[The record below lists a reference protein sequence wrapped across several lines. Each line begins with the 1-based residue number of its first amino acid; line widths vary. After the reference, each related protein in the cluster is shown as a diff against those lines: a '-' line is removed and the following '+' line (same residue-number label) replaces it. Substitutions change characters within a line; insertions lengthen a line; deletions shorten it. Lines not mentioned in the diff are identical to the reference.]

1 MKHSTTS
8 SNYLKKHKTLILRI
22 AAIAFWIAVWE
33 AVALSIDSELIIAS
47 PIRVATVFFEM
58 IFKADTWRSLG
69 FSVIRI
75 SSGFA
80 LAFILGSVLAALSSR
95 IQAIKILL
103 SPITTVIKTTPV
115 ASFAILA
122 IIWFGSKNI
131 SIFISFLMVFPVI
144 YLNILKGIESVDKEL
159 LEMAK
164 VFNISL
170 GRRIMYIYMPSLMPF
185 VISACSVALG
195 FCWKSGVAAEVIG
208 ISSGSI
214 GERLYRAKLYFETGE
229 LLAWTAAIILI
240 STAFEKLI
248 MLILKRVNGIPQRA
262 YPEKLIKEAAGHAES
277 EKMSA
282 SEGICLENISKSFG
296 GRTVLDNI
304 TLKLDPGEHTAVMGM
319 SGAGKTTLA
328 RIAAG
333 LERQESGRAERPSR
347 IGFVFQEDRLIGCLN
362 ALGNLAIAGADPCE
376 AYETLKAFRFTDE
389 LIFKPSEK
397 LSGGE
402 KRRAAIAR
410 ALLCGAGTVI
420 LDEPFKGIDDETL
433 REYIIPQVKR
443 LTEGKTVLM
452 ITHSVQE
459 AAELCSRTVDIS
471 KDKDTDKNADE

>member
-1 MKHSTTS
+1 MKPSITS
-8 SNYLKKHKTLILRI
+8 SNFFKKHKTLILRI

-33 AVALSIDSELIIAS
+33 AVALRIGSELIIAT
-47 PIRVATVFFEM
+47 PIKVAQVFFEM
-58 IFKADTWRSLG
+58 IFKADTWHSLG
-69 FSVIRI
+69 FSLVRI

-80 LAFILGSVLAALSSR
+80 LAFILGSVLAAVSSR
-95 IQAIKILL
+95 LQAVKILL
-103 SPITTVIKTTPV
+103 SPITSAIKSTPV
-115 ASFAILA
+115 ASFVILA
-122 IIWFGSKNI
+122 IIWFGSKNL
-131 SIFISFLMVFPVI
+131 SVFISFLMVFPVI

-170 GRRIMYIYMPSLMPF
+170 GRRIVYIYMPSLMPF

-195 FCWKSGVAAEVIG
+195 LCWKSGVAAEVIG

-248 MLILKRVNGIPQRA
+248 MLILRRVNGIPQRA
-262 YPEKLIKEAAGHAES
+262 YS
-277 EKMSA
+277 EKRLNASA
-282 SEGICLENISKSFG
+282 KRQTSQSITAAEGISLENVSKSFG
-296 GRTVLDNI
+296 ERTVLNGV
-304 TLKLDPGEHTAVMGM
+304 TLIIAAGEHTAVMGM

-333 LERQESGRAERPSR
+333 LERQESGRVERPSR
-347 IGFVFQEDRLIGCLN
+347 LGFVFQEDRLIGCLN
-362 ALGNLAIAGADPCE
+362 ALGNLAIAGADPQE

-389 LIFKPSEK
+389 LIFKPSET

-433 REYIIPQVKR
+433 HEYILPQVKR
-443 LTEGKTVLM
+443 LTDGKTVLM
-452 ITHSVQE
+452 IIHSESE

-471 KDKDTDKNADE
+471 KSI

>member
-1 MKHSTTS
+1 MKPSITS
-8 SNYLKKHKTLILRI
+8 SNFFKKHKTLILRI

-33 AVALSIDSELIIAS
+33 AVALRIGSELIIAT
-47 PIRVATVFFEM
+47 PIKVAQVFIEM
-58 IFKADTWRSLG
+58 IFKADTWHSLG
-69 FSVIRI
+69 FSLVRI

-80 LAFILGSVLAALSSR
+80 LAFILGSVLAAVSSR
-95 IQAIKILL
+95 LQAVKILL
-103 SPITTVIKTTPV
+103 SPITSAIKSTPV
-115 ASFAILA
+115 ASFVILA
-122 IIWFGSKNI
+122 IIWFGSKNL
-131 SIFISFLMVFPVI
+131 SVFISFLMVFPVI

-170 GRRIMYIYMPSLMPF
+170 GRRIVYIYMPSLMPF

-195 FCWKSGVAAEVIG
+195 LCWKSGVAAEVIG

-248 MLILKRVNGIPQRA
+248 MLILRRVNGIPQRA
-262 YPEKLIKEAAGHAES
+262 YSEKLLNASAKRQTSQSITAA
-277 EKMSA
+277 
-282 SEGICLENISKSFG
+282 EGISLENVSKSFG
-296 GRTVLDNI
+296 ERTVLNGV
-304 TLKLDPGEHTAVMGM
+304 TLIIAAGEHTAVMGM

-333 LERQESGRAERPSR
+333 LERQESGRVERPSR
-347 IGFVFQEDRLIGCLN
+347 LGFVFQEDRLIGCLN
-362 ALGNLAIAGADPCE
+362 ALGNLAIAGADPQE

-389 LIFKPSEK
+389 LIFKPSET

-433 REYIIPQVKR
+433 HEYILPQVKR
-443 LTEGKTVLM
+443 LTDGKTVLM
-452 ITHSVQE
+452 ITHSE
-459 AAELCSRTVDIS
+459 SETAELCSRTVDIS
-471 KDKDTDKNADE
+471 KSI

>member
-1 MKHSTTS
+1 MKPSITS
-8 SNYLKKHKTLILRI
+8 SNFFKKHKTLILRI

-33 AVALSIDSELIIAS
+33 AVALRIGSELIIAT
-47 PIRVATVFFEM
+47 PIKVAQVFFEM

-69 FSVIRI
+69 FSLVRI

-80 LAFILGSVLAALSSR
+80 LAFVLGSVLAAVSSR
-95 IQAIKILL
+95 LQAVKILL
-103 SPITTVIKTTPV
+103 SPITSAIKSTPV
-115 ASFAILA
+115 ASFVILA
-122 IIWFGSKNI
+122 IIWFGSKNL
-131 SIFISFLMVFPVI
+131 SVFISFLMVFPVI

-195 FCWKSGVAAEVIG
+195 LCWKSGVAAEVIG

-248 MLILKRVNGIPQRA
+248 MLILKRVNGIPLRA
-262 YPEKLIKEAAGHAES
+262 YPEKLIKETVGRAES
-277 EKMSA
+277 GNSLA
-282 SEGICLENISKSFG
+282 AEGISLENVSKSFG
-296 GRTVLDNI
+296 ERTVLDGV
-304 TLKLDPGEHTAVMGM
+304 TLIIAAGEHTAVMGM

-333 LERQESGRAERPSR
+333 LERQDSGRVERPSR
-347 IGFVFQEDRLIGCLN
+347 LGFVFQEDRLIGCLN
-362 ALGNLAIAGADPCE
+362 ALGNLAIAGADPHE

-389 LIFKPSEK
+389 LIFKPSET

-410 ALLCGAGTVI
+410 ALLCGAGSVI

-433 REYIIPQVKR
+433 REYILPEVER
-443 LTEGKTVLM
+443 LTEGKTLLM
-452 ITHSVQE
+452 ITHSESE
-459 AAELCSRTVDIS
+459 AGELCSRTVDIS
-471 KDKDTDKNADE
+471 KSTDTDENAEE

>member
-1 MKHSTTS
+1 MKPSITS
-8 SNYLKKHKTLILRI
+8 SNFFKKYKTLILRI

-33 AVALSIDSELIIAS
+33 AVALRIGSELIIAT
-47 PIRVATVFFEM
+47 PIKVAQVFFEM

-69 FSVIRI
+69 FSLVRI

-80 LAFILGSVLAALSSR
+80 LAFILGSVLAAVSSR
-95 IQAIKILL
+95 LQAVKILL
-103 SPITTVIKTTPV
+103 SPITSAIKSTPV
-115 ASFAILA
+115 ASFVILA
-122 IIWFGSKNI
+122 IIWFGSKNL
-131 SIFISFLMVFPVI
+131 SVFISFLMVFPVI

-164 VFNISL
+164 VFNISF
-170 GRRIMYIYMPSLMPF
+170 GRRIVYIYMPSLMPF

-195 FCWKSGVAAEVIG
+195 LCWKSGVAAEVIG

-262 YPEKLIKEAAGHAES
+262 YSEKLFNDSAKRQTPQSITAA
-277 EKMSA
+277 
-282 SEGICLENISKSFG
+282 EGIILENVSKSFG
-296 GRTVLDNI
+296 ERTVLDGV
-304 TLKLDPGEHTAVMGM
+304 TLIIAAGEHTAVMGM

-333 LERQESGRAERPSR
+333 LERQESGRVERPSR
-347 IGFVFQEDRLIGCLN
+347 LGFVFQEDRLIGCLN
-362 ALGNLAIAGADPCE
+362 ALGNLAIAGADPQE

-389 LIFKPSEK
+389 LIFKPSET

-410 ALLCGAGTVI
+410 ALLCGAGSVI

-433 REYIIPQVKR
+433 REYILPEVER
-443 LTEGKTVLM
+443 LAEGKTLLM
-452 ITHSVQE
+452 ITHSESE
-459 AAELCSRTVDIS
+459 AGELCSRTVDIS
-471 KDKDTDKNADE
+471 KSTDTDESAEE

>member
-1 MKHSTTS
+1 MKHSITL
-8 SNYLKKHKTLILRI
+8 NNFLKKHKSTLLWVL
-22 AAIAFWIAVWE
+22 AIAFWIAVWE
-33 AVALSIDSELIIAS
+33 AVALRIGSELIIAT
-47 PIRVATVFFEM
+47 PVKVAKVFFEM

-69 FSVIRI
+69 FSLVRI

-80 LAFILGSVLAALSSR
+80 LAFILGSVLAAVSSK
-95 IQAIKILL
+95 IQAVKILL
-103 SPITTVIKTTPV
+103 SPITSVIKSTPV
-115 ASFAILA
+115 ASFVILA
-122 IIWFGSKNI
+122 IIWFGSKNL
-131 SIFISFLMVFPVI
+131 SVFISFLMVFPVI
-144 YLNILKGIESVDKEL
+144 YLNILKGIESVDREL

-164 VFNISL
+164 VFNISF

-195 FCWKSGVAAEVIG
+195 LCWKSGVAAEVIG

-248 MLILKRVNGIPQRA
+248 MFILKRVLMIPERA
-262 YPEKLIKEAAGHAES
+262 YPEKYLKEISERTASGNKPAA
-277 EKMSA
+277 
-282 SEGICLENISKSFG
+282 EGISLESISKSFG
-296 GRTVLDNI
+296 GRTVLDDV
-304 TLKLDPGEHTAVMGM
+304 TLILAPGEHTAVMGM

-333 LERQESGRAERPSR
+333 LERQDSGKAERPDR
-347 IGFVFQEDRLIGCLN
+347 LGFVFQEDRLIGCLN

-389 LIFKPSEK
+389 LIFKPSET

-410 ALLCGAGTVI
+410 ALLCGAGDII

-433 REYIIPQVKR
+433 REYILPQVKC

-452 ITHSVQE
+452 ITHSAEE
-459 AAELCSRTVDIS
+459 AGELCSRTVDIS
-471 KDKDTDKNADE
+471 KNTDN

>member
-1 MKHSTTS
+1 MKPSITS
-8 SNYLKKHKTLILRI
+8 SNFFKKHKTLILRI

-33 AVALSIDSELIIAS
+33 AVALRIGSELIIAT
-47 PIRVATVFFEM
+47 PIKVAQVFFEM
-58 IFKADTWRSLG
+58 IFKADTWHSLG
-69 FSVIRI
+69 FSLVRI

-80 LAFILGSVLAALSSR
+80 LAFILGSVLAAVSSR
-95 IQAIKILL
+95 LQAVKILL
-103 SPITTVIKTTPV
+103 SPITSAIKSTPV
-115 ASFAILA
+115 ASFVILA
-122 IIWFGSKNI
+122 IIWFGSKNL
-131 SIFISFLMVFPVI
+131 SVFISFLMVFPVI

-170 GRRIMYIYMPSLMPF
+170 GRRIVYIYMPSLMPF

-195 FCWKSGVAAEVIG
+195 LCWKSGVAAEVIG

-248 MLILKRVNGIPQRA
+248 MLILRRVNGIPQRA
-262 YPEKLIKEAAGHAES
+262 YSEKLLNASAKRQTSQSITAA
-277 EKMSA
+277 
-282 SEGICLENISKSFG
+282 EGISLENVSKSFG
-296 GRTVLDNI
+296 ERTVLNGV
-304 TLKLDPGEHTAVMGM
+304 TLIIAAGEHTAVMGM

-333 LERQESGRAERPSR
+333 LERQESGRVERPSR
-347 IGFVFQEDRLIGCLN
+347 LGFVFQEDRLIGCLN
-362 ALGNLAIAGADPCE
+362 ALGNLAIAGADPQE

-389 LIFKPSEK
+389 LIFKPSET

-433 REYIIPQVKR
+433 HEYILPQVKR
-443 LTEGKTVLM
+443 LTDGKTVLM
-452 ITHSVQE
+452 IIHSESE

-471 KDKDTDKNADE
+471 KSI

>member
-1 MKHSTTS
+1 MKPSITS
-8 SNYLKKHKTLILRI
+8 SNFFKKHKTLILRI

-33 AVALSIDSELIIAS
+33 AVALRIGSELIIAT
-47 PIRVATVFFEM
+47 PIKVAQVFIEM
-58 IFKADTWRSLG
+58 IFKADTWHSLG
-69 FSVIRI
+69 FSLVRI

-80 LAFILGSVLAALSSR
+80 LAFILGSVLAAVSSR
-95 IQAIKILL
+95 LQAVKILL
-103 SPITTVIKTTPV
+103 SPITSAIKSTPV
-115 ASFAILA
+115 ASFVILA
-122 IIWFGSKNI
+122 IIWFGSKNL
-131 SIFISFLMVFPVI
+131 SVFISFLMVFPVI

-170 GRRIMYIYMPSLMPF
+170 GRRIVYIYMPSLMPF

-195 FCWKSGVAAEVIG
+195 LCWKSGVAAEVIG

-248 MLILKRVNGIPQRA
+248 MLILRRVNGIPQRA
-262 YPEKLIKEAAGHAES
+262 YSEKLLNASAKRQTSQSITAA
-277 EKMSA
+277 
-282 SEGICLENISKSFG
+282 EGISLENVSKSFG
-296 GRTVLDNI
+296 ERTVLNGV
-304 TLKLDPGEHTAVMGM
+304 TLIIAAGEHTAVMGM

-333 LERQESGRAERPSR
+333 LERQESGRVERPSR
-347 IGFVFQEDRLIGCLN
+347 LGFVFQEDRLIGCLN
-362 ALGNLAIAGADPCE
+362 ALGNLAIAGADPQE
-376 AYETLKAFRFTDE
+376 AYET
-389 LIFKPSEK
+389 

-433 REYIIPQVKR
+433 HEYILPQVKR
-443 LTEGKTVLM
+443 LTDGKTVLM
-452 ITHSVQE
+452 ITHSESE

-471 KDKDTDKNADE
+471 KSI

>member
-1 MKHSTTS
+1 MKHSITS
-8 SNYLKKHKTLILRI
+8 SNFLKKHKSTLLWVI
-22 AAIAFWIAVWE
+22 AIAFWIAVWE
-33 AVALSIDSELIIAS
+33 AVASRINSELIIAS
-47 PIRVATVFFEM
+47 PVRVAKVFFGM

-69 FSVIRI
+69 FSFVRI

-80 LAFILGSVLAALSSR
+80 LAFIAGCVLAAISSKVP
-95 IQAIKILL
+95 AVKILL
-103 SPITTVIKTTPV
+103 SPITSVIKSTPV
-115 ASFAILA
+115 ASFVILA
-122 IIWFGSKNI
+122 IIWFGSKNL

-144 YLNILKGIESVDKEL
+144 YLNILKGIESVDREL

-164 VFNISL
+164 VFNINF
-170 GRRIMYIYMPSLMPF
+170 RRRVMYIYMPSLMPF

-195 FCWKSGVAAEVIG
+195 LCWKSGVAAEVIG

-240 STAFEKLI
+240 STTLEKLV
-248 MLILKRVNGIPQRA
+248 MFLLKRAYAIPERA
-262 YPEKLIKEAAGHAES
+262 YSQKYLEEYAQEAPIAAYEAKGISLES
-277 EKMSA
+277 
-282 SEGICLENISKSFG
+282 ISKSFG
-296 GRTVLDNI
+296 GRTVLDDI
-304 TLKLDPGEHTAVMGM
+304 TLTLAPGEHTAVMGM

-333 LERQESGRAERPSR
+333 LERQDSGRVERPDR

-362 ALGNLAIAGADPCE
+362 AFGNLIIAGADPSE
-376 AYETLKAFRFTDE
+376 AYDTLKAFRFTDE
-389 LIFKPSEK
+389 LIFKPTET

-410 ALLCGAGTVI
+410 ALLCGASDII

-433 REYIIPQVKR
+433 HEYIIPQVKR
-443 LTEGKTVLM
+443 LTAGKTVLM
-452 ITHSVQE
+452 ITHSAGE
-459 AAELCSRTVDIS
+459 ASELCSRTVDIS
-471 KDKDTDKNADE
+471 KNTDK

>member
-1 MKHSTTS
+1 MKPSITS
-8 SNYLKKHKTLILRI
+8 SNFFKKHKTLILRI

-33 AVALSIDSELIIAS
+33 AVALRIGSELIIAT
-47 PIRVATVFFEM
+47 PIKVAQVFIEM
-58 IFKADTWRSLG
+58 IFKADTWHSLG
-69 FSVIRI
+69 FSLVRI

-80 LAFILGSVLAALSSR
+80 LAFILGSVLAAVSSR
-95 IQAIKILL
+95 LQAVKILL
-103 SPITTVIKTTPV
+103 SPITSAIKSTPV
-115 ASFAILA
+115 ASFVILA
-122 IIWFGSKNI
+122 IIWFGSKNL
-131 SIFISFLMVFPVI
+131 SVFISFLMVFPVI

-170 GRRIMYIYMPSLMPF
+170 GRRIVYIYMPSLMPF

-195 FCWKSGVAAEVIG
+195 LCWKSGVAAEVIG

-248 MLILKRVNGIPQRA
+248 MLILRRVNGIPQRA
-262 YPEKLIKEAAGHAES
+262 YSEKLLNASAKRQTSQSITAA
-277 EKMSA
+277 
-282 SEGICLENISKSFG
+282 EGISLENVSKSFG
-296 GRTVLDNI
+296 ERTVLNGV
-304 TLKLDPGEHTAVMGM
+304 TLIIAAGEHTAVMGM

-333 LERQESGRAERPSR
+333 LERQESGRVERPSR
-347 IGFVFQEDRLIGCLN
+347 LGFVFQEDRLIGCLN
-362 ALGNLAIAGADPCE
+362 ALGNLAIAGADPQE

-389 LIFKPSEK
+389 LIFKPSET

-433 REYIIPQVKR
+433 HEYILPQVKR
-443 LTEGKTVLM
+443 LTDGKTVLM
-452 ITHSVQE
+452 ITHSESE
-459 AAELCSRTVDIS
+459 AAELCSRTADIS
-471 KDKDTDKNADE
+471 KSI